1 MGNWDW
7 AGIDVQVIT
16 INGISGESQEAITTF
31 EGIVLGLRDK
41 HVPILH
47 ALLHSGNDEIF
58 IQIILPDSGTNVA
71 ENFLADEGFECLI
84 SEAKLMEPR
93 TKQ

>member
-1 MGNWDW
+1 MSNWDW

-16 INGISGESQEAITTF
+16 INGIRGEAITTF
-31 EGIVLGLRDK
+31 ESIVLGLRNK

-47 ALLHSGNDEIF
+47 ALLHTGNDEIF

-71 ENFLADEGFECLI
+71 ENFLAAEGFECSI
-84 SEAKLMEPR
+84 SEAKLAEPR